1 MAFTR
6 SGAYWNVAFSGS
18 GFVFALAQ
26 FGVFSW
32 AKNFRDHWD
41 RPVFVD
47 LERAGRG
54 FDDAVLWT
62 AGGVSGRND
71 SAPHVFQNVA

>member
-1 MAFTR
+1 MELPR
-6 SGAYWNVAFSGS
+6 GGACWNVALSAG
-18 GFVFALAQ
+18 GFGFALAE

-32 AKNFRDHWD
+32 AKDFRNHWD
-41 RPVFVD
+41 CSVFLN

-54 FDDAVLWT
+54 FDDVVLWT